1 MSIATKPASLQFDRI
16 QFTYPGGKQIAIDDV
31 NIDVKPGELVVLVG
45 PSGCGKSTLLRIA
58 AGLIIPSSG
67 SLIIDGEDALKLPPE
82 KRGIGW
88 VPQSYALFEHLNI
101 AENVGFGLKMQK
113 VPKAEREQQ
122 VAEMMKLCRIE
133 EMAKR
138 SVRALSGGQ
147 RQRVAIARALA
158 VRPRVLLLDEPLAAL
173 DPQLRIAIRADL
185 EELLRESGVTTLFV
199 THDQSEAIAIA
210 DKVVVLRNGKVE
222 QIDTPDRLWNY
233 PANEFVA
240 AFLSNALIGTAM
252 TIDTRVVE
260 FADKLTCRINRDAT
274 IGQEVKLALR
284 KDNFE
289 LAPDGVAARIVF
301 SEYNGGVYNLKVQ
314 TDSGVV
320 IPVCSIEELAVGTA
334 VMVNSKKDTE
344 IAVVGV

>member
-1 MSIATKPASLQFDRI
+1 MSIATKPAALHFDRI
-16 QFTYPGGKQIAIDDV
+16 QFTYPGGKQIAIDNV
-31 NIDVKPGELVVLVG
+31 NIDVKPSELVVLVG

-240 AFLSNALIGTAM
+240 AFLSNALIGAAKA
-252 TIDTRVVE
+252 IDTRVVE
-260 FADKLTCRINRDAT
+260 FADKLTCAINRDVQ
-274 IGQEVKLALR
+274 IGQNVKLALR

-289 LAPDGVAARIVF
+289 LAPDGVTARIVF
-301 SEYNGGVYNLKVQ
+301 SEYNGGIYNLKVQ
-314 TDSGVV
+314 TENGVV
-320 IPVCSIEELAVGTA
+320 IPVSSVEELAVGTA
-334 VMVNSKKDTE
+334 VMVNSKKNTE
-344 IAVVGV
+344 IAVVGL

>member
-31 NIDVKPGELVVLVG
+31 NIDVRPGELVVLVG

-222 QIDTPDRLWNY
+222 QIDTPDHLWNY

-240 AFLSNALIGTAM
+240 AFLSNALIGTALAVE
-252 TIDTRVVE
+252 TRVVK
-260 FADKLTCRINRDAT
+260 FADTLRCAINRDVE
-274 IGQEVKLALR
+274 IGQNVKLALR

-301 SEYNGGVYNLKVQ
+301 SEYNGGIYNLKVQ
-314 TDSGVV
+314 TESGVV
-320 IPVCSIEELAVGTA
+320 IPVSSVEELAVGTA
-334 VMVNSKKDTE
+334 VMVNFKKDTE

>member
-1 MSIATKPASLQFDRI
+1 MSIATKPAALQFDRI

-147 RQRVAIARALA
+147 APRA
-158 VRPRVLLLDEPLAAL
+158 
-173 DPQLRIAIRADL
+173 
-185 EELLRESGVTTLFV
+185 
-199 THDQSEAIAIA
+199 
-210 DKVVVLRNGKVE
+210 
-222 QIDTPDRLWNY
+222 
-233 PANEFVA
+233 PA
-240 AFLSNALIGTAM
+240 G
-252 TIDTRVVE
+252 
-260 FADKLTCRINRDAT
+260 
-274 IGQEVKLALR
+274 
-284 KDNFE
+284 
-289 LAPDGVAARIVF
+289 
-301 SEYNGGVYNLKVQ
+301 
-314 TDSGVV
+314 
-320 IPVCSIEELAVGTA
+320 
-334 VMVNSKKDTE
+334 
-344 IAVVGV
+344 